1 MKRLFIL
8 AFILVLMHHF
18 SIAQYY
24 ENKKEEKPPI
34 KERIFFGGGFGLQ
47 FGTVTQVEVSPII
60 GYRLTKRLQAGIG
73 ITYSYYNDKRFTPA
87 FDFSTYGGSVF
98 SRFFILDNIFAHA
111 EIEAL
116 NTEVFNIYLETD
128 RRWIDNY
135 YIGGGFYQRF
145 GPRSGV
151 AITILYNLNYQN
163 GITPSS
169 NPVIRI
175 GFNF

>member
-1 MKRLFIL
+1 MKRFYLL
-8 AFILVLMHHF
+8 AFITALFTFQVT
-18 SIAQYY
+18 AQYY
-24 ENKKEEKPPI
+24 ENKKEEKPSI

-60 GYRLTKRLQAGIG
+60 GYRLTKRLQTGIG
-73 ITYSYYNDKRFTPA
+73 LSYSYYNDKRYTPA
-87 FDFSTYGGSVF
+87 FNFSTYSGSVF
-98 SRFFILDNIFAHA
+98 TRFFILDNVFAHA
-111 EIEAL
+111 EIEAM
-116 NTEVFNIYLETD
+116 NTEVFNQNYDLE

-135 YIGGGFYQRF
+135 YLGGGFYQRF